1 MAFAATPAR
10 LLGFLHVE
18 QFQFGCVEFGMQRT
32 GELGWSDGS
41 MAFWAAW
48 FRGRAHTTDSTARRE
63 AKCGIRRAFVSMS
76 LAAALALLVV
86 DLPTVLLNHGVQL
99 VVIAL
104 KAVQRGC
111 LVAERDVWP

>member
-1 MAFAATPAR
+1 MRHSSRFRLNVAR
-10 LLGFLHVE
+10 
-18 QFQFGCVEFGMQRT
+18 
-32 GELGWSDGS
+32 
-41 MAFWAAW
+41 
-48 FRGRAHTTDSTARRE
+48 
-63 AKCGIRRAFVSMS
+63 
-76 LAAALALLVV
+76 AALALSVV